1 MGEFKF
7 ELRKNKDNQIYFV
20 FVSSNGRDICWSES
34 YSSEANAIDAINLL
48 KKHAPMAK
56 IYRTYQI

>member
-7 ELRKNKDNQIYFV
+7 ELRKNKDRQIYFV

-34 YSSEANAIDAINLL
+34 YSSEQDALHAIGLVKNDATNS
-48 KKHAPMAK
+48 K
-56 IYRTYQI
+56 IYRNY